1 MFKALEIVGF
11 KSFADRTRFEFPPGI
26 TVVVGPNGS
35 GKSNIVDAIKW
46 VLGEQSAKSLRGR
59 EMSDVIFNG
68 SGSRRAVNTAEITLT
83 LNNSKKLLAV
93 DTPEVQITRRVYRSG
108 EGEYLIN
115 RNPARL
121 RDIRDLLSGTGMGTQ
136 AYSVIEQGKVDGLLQ
151 SSPRDRRIIFEEAAG
166 ISRFKMRKLEALRRL
181 ERVEQNLLRLS
192 DIVDEV
198 ESRLRGVRAQAGKA
212 RRYREYNDRLQE
224 LRTQVAQVDWKRL
237 SEQIKTYDDELR
249 SLAGQRDASAAEA
262 ENIESQ
268 LLEIDGAVAEV
279 NEEIHCAEA
288 AGAANRERIA
298 ASESTIE
305 HQRNLSADLEQEI
318 ARLRKQLAAMSAR
331 AGDLQEQLRET
342 TAELNEAERNQ
353 DRVAKR
359 LADAERELTE
369 SIESLDRLQ
378 AENERLRAGYLAQMR
393 SVATLSN
400 EIGVLESRAAAAEE
414 SRLRCNRRIE
424 EFDRQID
431 ELQQQLE
438 TLRRRREE
446 LAELTESQA
455 KSLAEDKQ
463 RLASRLERQTGLRKK
478 LAELRE
484 RQSAAAERAS
494 VLDELVRRHEGLS
507 AGVKEILQRKQTAN
521 ADGDV
526 FRRVRGLVADLFQV
540 GVETAPLVEIALGE
554 KAHHLVAERSRELLD
569 RLWTESSRLSGRVGF
584 VWLDHKAA
592 TGGRTDFSGQRE
604 TASGFPNSR
613 PPIPGP
619 QPLPPSSRPLIPN
632 PQSLIPPKIVD
643 LEGRPGVIGRADRF
657 VECEPALKPLLERL
671 LGRTWFVK
679 KLEHAFALAQSDGAG
694 LTFVTAAGDLLEP
707 DGTLAVGPRNAASG
721 LISRRSQLR
730 ALGIQLA
737 EMETA
742 IDDSQ
747 KALAEIDVLVAED
760 QAETDRLTTLHQRT
774 EAEAAENRMAVS
786 NAEQRRGRLD
796 EERADLHAELR
807 EAQRRHDE
815 AAESLAETGEKHRQ
829 AETALEQMESNVE
842 RLAEQIEELA
852 KRRSASEAETT
863 EIKVEL
869 AKSEERVQNLRAR
882 MKQFEESSQER
893 ERTIDE
899 ARQQLADANRR
910 LEASRQTILRVES
923 EVADLYIRK
932 ESFAAETVALTERRE
947 ESLGRRNEL
956 SPEVAKIRGRIR
968 RLEEKLHAVD
978 LSAAEVRH
986 ERTALADRFRD
997 DYGVE
1002 LAKLDH
1008 DFTDE
1013 EQNQRETVQQEIA
1026 ELRQK
1031 IGNLGNVNL
1040 EALEEL
1046 DQLDSRYTVLSDQYN
1061 DLSSAKSSL
1070 EKIIDKINDDSR
1082 RLFTETL
1089 ETVRGHFQTLFRDLF
1104 GGGRADIVMEESEDI
1119 LESGIEIVARP
1130 PGKEPRNISLLSGGE
1145 KTLTCVALLLAI
1157 FRSRPSPFCVLD
1169 EVDAALDEANIDRF
1183 TQVLKDFLAWTQ
1195 FIIVTHSKKTMTA
1208 ADTIYGVTMQE
1219 SGVTKQVSV
1228 RFEDVSEDG
1237 EILTHQNDDTQAA

>member
-26 TVVVGPNGS
+26 TVIVGPNGS

-59 EMSDVIFNG
+59 EMADVIFNG

-83 LNNSKKLLAV
+83 LDNSKKLLAV
-93 DTPEVQITRRVYRSG
+93 DTPEVQITRRVYRGG

-151 SSPRDRRIIFEEAAG
+151 SSPRERRIIFEEAAG
-166 ISRFKMRKLEALRRL
+166 ISRFKMRKFEALRRL

-198 ESRLRGVRAQAGKA
+198 ESRLRGIRAQAGKA
-212 RRYREYNDRLQE
+212 RRYREYTDRLQE

-249 SLAGQRDASAAEA
+249 SLADQRDASAAEA

-279 NEEIHCAEA
+279 NEEIHRAEA

-305 HQRNLSADLEQEI
+305 HQRNLSADLEREI

-342 TAELNEAERNQ
+342 TDELNEAERNQ
-353 DRVAKR
+353 DQVAKR
-359 LADAERELTE
+359 LVDAERELTE

-393 SVATLSN
+393 SAAALSN

-438 TLRRRREE
+438 TLRHRHEE

-455 KSLAEDKQ
+455 KSLAEAKQ
-463 RLASRLERQTGLRKK
+463 RLASRLERQTALRKK

-569 RLWTESSRLSGRVGF
+569 RLWTESSRLSGRAGF
-584 VWLDHKAA
+584 VWLD
-592 TGGRTDFSGQRE
+592 GQCE
-604 TASGFPNSR
+604 TASGS
-613 PPIPGP
+613 
-619 QPLPPSSRPLIPN
+619 PSSQLPIPN
-632 PQSLIPPKIVD
+632 PQSLISPNVID
-643 LEGRPGVIGRADRF
+643 LQGRPGVIGRADRF
-657 VECEPALKPLLERL
+657 VECDPALKPLLERL
-671 LGRTWFVK
+671 LGRAWFVK

-694 LTFVTAAGDLLEP
+694 LTFVTTAGDLLEP
-707 DGTLAVGPRNAASG
+707 DGTLTVGPRNAASG

-730 ALGIQLA
+730 ALGIQLS
-737 EMETA
+737 ELETA
-742 IDDSQ
+742 IDESQ
-747 KALAEIDVLVAED
+747 KALAEIDELIVED
-760 QAETDRLTTLHQRT
+760 QAETDRLTSLHQRT
-774 EAEAAENRMAVS
+774 EAEATENRMAVS

-796 EERADLHAELR
+796 EERADLHEELQ

-815 AAESLAETGEKHRQ
+815 AAERLAETGENHRQ
-829 AETALEQMESNVE
+829 AETALGQMESNVE

-852 KRRSASEAETT
+852 GRRSASEAETT

-869 AKSEERVQNLRAR
+869 AKSEERLQNLRAR

-893 ERTIDE
+893 DRTIGE

-932 ESFAAETVALTERRE
+932 ESFAAETVALAERRE
-947 ESLGRRNEL
+947 ESLSRRNEL

-968 RLEEKLHAVD
+968 KLEERLHAVD
-978 LSAAEVRH
+978 LSVAEVRH

-1002 LAKLDH
+1002 LAELDH

-1013 EQNQRETVQQEIA
+1013 EQNERETVQQEIS

-1046 DQLDSRYTVLSDQYN
+1046 DQLESRYTVLSDQYN

-1104 GGGRADIVMEESEDI
+1104 GGGRADIVMEESEDV
-1119 LESGIEIVARP
+1119 LESGIEILARP
-1130 PGKEPRNISLLSGGE
+1130 PGKEPRSISLLSGGE

-1237 EILTHQNDDTQAA
+1237 DILTDRSDDTQAA

>member
-59 EMSDVIFNG
+59 EMADVIFNG
-68 SGSRRAVNTAEITLT
+68 SGTRRAVNTAEITLT
-83 LNNSKKLLAV
+83 LDNSKKLLAV

-151 SSPRDRRIIFEEAAG
+151 SSPRERRLIFEEAAG
-166 ISRFKMRKLEALRRL
+166 ISRFKMRKLESLRRL

-198 ESRLRGVRAQAGKA
+198 EGRLRGVRAQAGKA
-212 RRYREYNDRLQE
+212 RRYREYTDRLQE

-237 SEQIKTYDDELR
+237 SEQIQAFDDELR
-249 SLAGQRDASAAEA
+249 SLGDERDASAAEA
-262 ENIESQ
+262 ENIEAQ

-279 NEEIHCAEA
+279 NEEIHRGEA
-288 AGAANRERIA
+288 SGAANRERIA
-298 ASESTIE
+298 AAESTIE

-331 AGDLQEQLRET
+331 AGDLKEQFRET
-342 TAELNEAERNQ
+342 TDELNAADENHG
-353 DRVAKR
+353 RVARR
-359 LADAERELTE
+359 LVEAERELTE
-369 SIESLDRLQ
+369 TIEETDRLRG
-378 AENERLRAGYLAQMR
+378 ENERHRADYLAQMR
-393 SVATLSN
+393 TVAALGN
-400 EIGVLESRAAAAEE
+400 EIGVLESRRAAADE
-414 SRLRCNRRIE
+414 SRQRCNRMIE
-424 EFDRQID
+424 ELDRQLD
-431 ELQQQLE
+431 ELQRQLE
-438 TLRRRREE
+438 ALRQRR
-446 LAELTESQA
+446 AELTTLTEEQA
-455 KSLAEDKQ
+455 KSLADAKS
-463 RLASRLERQTGLRKK
+463 RLARHLQQQTALRNES
-478 LAELRE
+478 AGLRE

-494 VLDELVRRHEGLS
+494 VLDELVQRHEGLS
-507 AGVKEILQRKQTAN
+507 AGVKEILERKRNAN
-521 ADGDV
+521 ADSDV
-526 FRRVRGLVADLFQV
+526 FRHVRGLVADVFQV
-540 GVETAPLVEIALGE
+540 GVDVAPLVEIALGE
-554 KAHHLVAERSRELLD
+554 KAQHLVAERCRELLD

-584 VWLDHKAA
+584 VWLDQKAA
-592 TGGRTDFSGQRE
+592 TS
-604 TASGFPNSR
+604 
-613 PPIPGP
+613 
-619 QPLPPSSRPLIPN
+619 LPHVAIEF
-632 PQSLIPPKIVD
+632 
-643 LEGRPGVIGRADRF
+643 EGRPGVIGRADRL
-657 VECEPALKPLLERL
+657 VETEATFKPLLERL

-679 KLEHAFALAQSDGAG
+679 KLEHAFELAQTDGAG
-694 LTFVTAAGDLLEP
+694 LTFVTTAGDLLEP
-707 DGTLAVGPRNAASG
+707 DGTLTIGPRNASSG

-737 EMETA
+737 GLEAALEK
-742 IDDSQ
+742 SQ
-747 KALAEIDVLVAED
+747 TTLAEIDVLVANE
-760 QAETDRLTTLHQRT
+760 QAEVDDLSAAHQRAV
-774 EAEAAENRMAVS
+774 AEATENRLAVA
-786 NAEQRRGRLD
+786 NADERRGRLD
-796 EERADLHAELR
+796 QQRDEPHRELQ
-807 EAQRRHDE
+807 ESQQQL
-815 AAESLAETGEKHRQ
+815 AAASESLADTTEQHRQ
-829 AETALEQMESNVE
+829 AENTLAEMESNVE
-842 RLAEQIEELA
+842 RLARQTDELEA
-852 KRRSASEAETT
+852 RRTAADGETT

-869 AKSEERVQNLRAR
+869 AKTEERLRNLRAR
-882 MKQFEESSQER
+882 MKQFEESSHER
-893 ERTIDE
+893 QRAIEE
-899 ARQQLADANRR
+899 SQQQLAEANRR
-910 LEASRQTILRVES
+910 LEASRQSILRIES
-923 EVADLYIRK
+923 EVADLYLRK
-932 ESFAAETVALTERRE
+932 ESFAAAIVALVERRE
-947 ESLGRRNEL
+947 ESQSRRNEL
-956 SPEVAKIRGRIR
+956 SPEVAKLRGRIR
-968 RLEEKLHAVD
+968 KLEENLHTVD
-978 LSAAEVRH
+978 LSSAEVRH
-986 ERTALADRFRD
+986 ERVALADRFRD
-997 DYGVE
+997 DYDIE
-1002 LAKLDH
+1002 LAEMDH
-1008 DFTDE
+1008 ESTDE
-1013 EQNQRETVQQEIA
+1013 EQHERETVQQEIA

-1046 DQLDSRYTVLSDQYN
+1046 DQLDSRYTLLSDQYN

-1082 RLFTETL
+1082 RLFSETL

-1119 LESGIEIVARP
+1119 LEGGIEILARP
-1130 PGKEPRNISLLSGGE
+1130 PGKEPRSISLLSGGE

-1183 TQVLKDFLAWTQ
+1183 TQVLKNFLAWTQ

-1237 EILTHQNDDTQAA
+1237 EILTNGDDETQAA